1 MPIIKKKLD
10 INYSKL
16 WNGAVQNEE
25 LSLRAKGLLWYM
37 LSLPND
43 WDFTI
48 AGIAS
53 KLKESEKIIIKT
65 LHKL

>member
-10 INYSKL
+10 INDTKL

-37 LSLPND
+37 LPLPND
-43 WDFTI
+43 WDITI

-53 KLKESEKIIIKT
+53 K
-65 LHKL
+65 